1 LRNGISGQ
9 TASADTPDEAA
20 MVSDLS
26 VLVGLV
32 SAAAGSSEIV
42 IVAAPRQ
49 ASAIRIRQP
58 NFPYPVFSSSGLE
71 WDFSNPKGH
80 TSTACMSTLEFA
92 AWCRAGKPE
101 LERSQPE
108 PEPQRP
114 VSATMT
120 PEEQRPWDAWLE
132 VHLLNIVDVVASESG
147 AYARKLRE
155 DMKREIAALRM
166 EIVGLRKQRELI
178 NDAEPLDLPDLREW
192 RSHVQ
197 Q

>member
-1 LRNGISGQ
+1 
-9 TASADTPDEAA
+9 
-20 MVSDLS
+20 
-26 VLVGLV
+26 
-32 SAAAGSSEIV
+32 
-42 IVAAPRQ
+42 
-49 ASAIRIRQP
+49 
-58 NFPYPVFSSSGLE
+58 
-71 WDFSNPKGH
+71 
-80 TSTACMSTLEFA
+80 
-92 AWCRAGKPE
+92 
-101 LERSQPE
+101 
-108 PEPQRP
+108 
-114 VSATMT
+114 MT

-147 AYARKLRE
+147 AYARELRE